1 VGAIVGAL
9 LGALFGAI
17 TTYWL
22 VSSLNKDESGE
33 DSDHT
38 LSSTSGAPGR
48 AGSALALRDMGTS
61 GNASLSGVTP
71 PAQDSRQT
79 AAPSSQS
86 TSQDTG
92 DMPSAAEG
100 SQDEARNN
108 VSGDP
113 ERQDLQTAEH
123 GSSPTH

>member
-9 LGALFGAI
+9 LGAFFGAI

-38 LSSTSGAPGR
+38 QSSTSGTPGR
-48 AGSALALRDMGTS
+48 AGPALALGDMGTS
-61 GNASLSGVTP
+61 GNASSSGVTP

-86 TSQDTG
+86 TPQDTG
-92 DMPSAAEG
+92 DMTSAAEG
-100 SQDEARNN
+100 NQDEVRNN
-108 VSGDP
+108 VPGDP

-123 GSSPTH
+123 DSSPTY

>member
-22 VSSLNKDESGE
+22 VSSLNKHESGE

-38 LSSTSGAPGR
+38 PSSTSGAPGR
-48 AGSALALRDMGTS
+48 VGSALALGDMGTS
-61 GNASLSGVTP
+61 GNASSSGVAP
-71 PAQDSRQT
+71 PAQDNRQN

-86 TSQDTG
+86 TPQDTG
-92 DMPSAAEG
+92 DMTPAAES
-100 SQDEARNN
+100 SQDEVRNN
-108 VSGDP
+108 VPGDP
-113 ERQDLQTAEH
+113 ERQDL
-123 GSSPTH
+123 